1 MNRDY
6 GLCIII
12 SQPQIILKRTMSQSF
27 KIRKGY
33 DIKLVGAAAQTDLD
47 AVSAQTYAV
56 SPLDFPGITPKLAV
70 KAGAQV
76 KAGDTLFF
84 DKDRPEVKICAP
96 VSGEIAEVKRG
107 AKRKILAVIILADS
121 KIKYASHG
129 KLDLD
134 KADRASVAELF
145 SNSGIGALITSRPYG
160 VVASM
165 LEEPRD
171 IFVNAVQSGPL
182 AGNLAYQLD
191 GKDSEITAALKAL
204 GKLTSGKVYVSQDG
218 DEKGVPSLNDS
229 SVVNVTFTGKHPKGM
244 VGTQIAQI
252 SPINKG
258 DIVWTVN
265 AVDLPVIGRAVLKG
279 EYAPEYK
286 VAVTGSMVKN
296 TGYATMIQGVS
307 LSSFNASNMK
317 AGNARI
323 IAGDVLSGTQIE
335 ADGYLSFGK
344 SQITAIPEGNQTEF
358 FGWVLPGFGKF
369 STNRAFWGWLFPNRK
384 YDLDTNMHGEERAFV
399 VTGEYDKFIPM
410 DIFPQHLLRAVM
422 IGDIEKMEQLGIY
435 EIVPEDFA
443 LAEVACTSKLPLQQI
458 VRDGLN
464 DLRKEMM

>member
-6 GLCIII
+6 ELCIII

-33 DIKLVGAAAQTDLD
+33 DIKLVGAAAQTDLG
-47 AVSAQTYAV
+47 AVRAPTYAV
-56 SPLDFPGITPKLAV
+56 SPFDFPGITPKLVV

-84 DKDRPEVKICAP
+84 DKDRPEVKICSP

-129 KLDLD
+129 VLALN
-134 KADRASVAELF
+134 KADRTEIADFF

-160 VVASM
+160 VLASM
-165 LEEPRD
+165 TEEPRD

-191 GKDSEITAALKAL
+191 GKDEEIAAALNAL
-204 GKLTSGKVYVSQDG
+204 GKLTTGKVFVSQAEDLEG
-218 DEKGVPSLNDS
+218 LPSLNNN
-229 SVVNVTFTGKHPKGM
+229 SVVNVTFSGKHPKGM
-244 VGTQIAQI
+244 VGTQIAHI

-258 DIVWTVN
+258 EVVWTVN

-279 EYAPEYK
+279 EYSPEYR
-286 VAVTGSMVKN
+286 VAITGSKVMKN
-296 TGYATMIQGVS
+296 GYATMLQGVS
-307 LSSFNASNMK
+307 LSSFNSSSIESSNT
-317 AGNARI
+317 RL

-335 ADGYLSFGK
+335 ADGFLPFGK
-344 SQITAIPEGNQTEF
+344 AQITAIPEGNQTEF

-410 DIFPQHLLRAVM
+410 DIFPQHLLRAIM

-435 EIVPEDFA
+435 EVVPEDFA

-458 VRDGLN
+458 VRNGLN